1 MNISVRENRRTSK
14 RPDRWKSCA
23 VGAAAVGAMLVSAG
37 CEPGEADG
45 ADSTASDRPS
55 ATGPAQ
61 PGATGSGTPGA
72 SGPATPSGGSGTGG
86 DGSGGAT
93 GGGSGGGSG
102 AAAAPACA
110 AADLS
115 FGTTLEDGAGEVPKH
130 LLITVTNTGDKK
142 CAVHHYPHLF
152 LGPYAEAR
160 YPIDV
165 YEDSDPKAGPVT
177 LAPGDEAYAALL
189 ASGVPMDQ
197 YETDTITLLLH
208 GRELGSDGSG
218 PIDVGLPREVAFDD
232 GARVTYW
239 TTASG
244 FALDFIMSS

>member
-1 MNISVRENRRTSK
+1 MNAAVRKNRKTPRSPK
-14 RPDRWKSCA
+14 GWRSCA
-23 VGAAAVGAMLVSAG
+23 LGAAAIGAMLTSTA

-45 ADSTASDRPS
+45 AGSTASDRPS
-55 ATGPAQ
+55 ATSPAQ
-61 PGATGSGTPGA
+61 PGATGSATPG
-72 SGPATPSGGSGTGG
+72 STGSATPSGGAGATGG
-86 DGSGGAT
+86 GGAGGAT
-93 GGGSGGGSG
+93 GGGSGSG
-102 AAAAPACA
+102 AAPACA
-110 AADLS
+110 ATDLS
-115 FGTTLEDGAGEVPKH
+115 FGTTLEDGKGEVPKH
-130 LLITVTNTGDKK
+130 LLITVTNAGDKK
-142 CAVHHYPHLF
+142 CSVFHYPHLF
-152 LGPYAEAR
+152 LGEYAEAR

-197 YETDTITLLLH
+197 YETNTITLLLH
-208 GRELGSDGSG
+208 GRELGSDGSK
-218 PIDVGLPREVAFDD
+218 PIGVDLPRTVAFDD

>member
-1 MNISVRENRRTSK
+1 MNAVVRKNRRTPRSPK
-14 RPDRWKSCA
+14 SWKSCA
-23 VGAAAVGAMLVSAG
+23 AGAAAIGALLASTA

-45 ADSTASDRPS
+45 AGSTASDRPS
-55 ATGPAQ
+55 ASGPAK
-61 PGATGSGTPGA
+61 PGATGSAAPGPTG
-72 SGPATPSGGSGTGG
+72 SATPSGGSGTTGG
-86 DGSGGAT
+86 GSTGGAT
-93 GGGSGGGSG
+93 GGGSGGGSD
-102 AAAAPACA
+102 AVPACA

-115 FGTTLEDGAGEVPKH
+115 FGTTLEDGKGEVPKH
-130 LLITVTNTGDKK
+130 LLITVTNAGDRK
-142 CAVHHYPHLF
+142 CGVFHYPHLF
-152 LGPYAEAR
+152 LGEYAEAR

-197 YETDTITLLLH
+197 YETNTITLLLH
-208 GRELGSDGSG
+208 GRELGSDGSR
-218 PIDVGLPREVAFDD
+218 PIGVDLPRTVAFDD

-244 FALDFIMSS
+244 YALDFIMSS